1 MFTKNEILNIAKK
14 QLSLDFSCEIEDL
27 EKIEN
32 TVVEKQHKIGRRLYA
47 NDGCSLKILCFG
59 RRAVVSTT
67 PEIMPWFQ
75 KKLNGYDANWLFLF
89 PVLRNIDKML
99 KDFGHEVADIHHFY
113 LPLAPLEEVEPI
125 TDIRWYEQDDI
136 IQFKND
142 DRFDEAFAFDDNY
155 PDILAI
161 AALNGDEIIGMA
173 GASRDCED
181 MWQIGINV
189 MEGYRGKGIATN
201 LVSLLKN
208 EIMKRGKIP
217 FYSTIESNIYSQ
229 GVAIK
234 SGFIPV
240 WVELYSREKTL

>member
-14 QLSLDFSCEIEDL
+14 QLALDFSCDIDDL

-32 TVVEKQHKIGRRLYA
+32 TVVEKQHKVGRRIYD
-47 NDGCSLKILCFG
+47 NDRCSLKILCFG

-75 KKLNGYDANWLFLF
+75 EKLDDYDANWLFLI
-89 PVLRNIDKML
+89 PVLKNIDRML
-99 KDFGHEVADIHHFY
+99 EGVGHEIADIHHFY
-113 LPLAPLEEVEPI
+113 LPLATLEDVEPI

-136 IQFKND
+136 IQFEND
-142 DRFDEAFAFDDNY
+142 DRFDEAFGFDDNH
-155 PDILAI
+155 PDVLGI

-217 FYSTIESNIYSQ
+217 FYGTIESNIYSQ

-240 WVELYSREKTL
+240 WVELSSREKRL